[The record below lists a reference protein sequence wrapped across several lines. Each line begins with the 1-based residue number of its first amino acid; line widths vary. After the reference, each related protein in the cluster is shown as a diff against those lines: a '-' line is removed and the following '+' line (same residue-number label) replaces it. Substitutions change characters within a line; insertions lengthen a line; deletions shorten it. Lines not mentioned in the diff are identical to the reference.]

1 MINEQKLKK
10 LYADGL
16 SMQEISEKMDWGYK
30 KVVYWMSK
38 YGILRRTRSEATYV
52 KKNPNGDPF
61 KIKQK
66 LSLREK
72 ELKSMGLGLYWGEGD
87 KSDYSSVRLGN
98 TDSRLIKKF
107 IEFLIQ
113 ICGVKKE
120 KLKYELQIFNDADQ
134 QKAIKFWMKELG
146 IRKDD
151 FTQIINHPPR
161 GDGTYRNKN
170 QTGVLIVYCHNKKLK
185 KEIIKML
192 EQVL

>member
-1 MINEQKLKK
+1 MINEQELKK
-10 LYADGL
+10 LYTSGL
-16 SMQEISEKMDWGYK
+16 SMKEISEKIGWGYK
-30 KVVYWMSK
+30 EVVYWMNR
-38 YGILRRTRSEATYV
+38 YEILRRTRSEATYV

-66 LSLREK
+66 LSSKEK
-72 ELKSMGLGLYWGEGD
+72 ELRSMGLGLYWGEGD

-98 TDSRLIKKF
+98 TDPRLIKRF

-120 KLKYELQIFNDADQ
+120 KLKYELQIFNDANQ
-134 QKAIKFWMKELG
+134 QKAIKFWMDELN
-146 IRKDD
+146 IKKRE
-151 FTQIINHPPR
+151 FTNIINHPPR
-161 GDGTYRNKN
+161 NKGTYRKKN

-192 EQVL
+192 G

>member
-1 MINEQKLKK
+1 
-10 LYADGL
+10 
-16 SMQEISEKMDWGYK
+16 MQEISEKMDWGYK

-151 FTQIINHPPR
+151 FTQIINHPP
-161 GDGTYRNKN
+161 
-170 QTGVLIVYCHNKKLK
+170 
-185 KEIIKML
+185 
-192 EQVL
+192 